1 VNVARIYKTPEEIDL
16 MSISGQILADT
27 FKYIKRYIK
36 AGISTYDI
44 DKIIEEYILGRN
56 AIPAFKG
63 YNGFPAA
70 SCISVNEVV
79 VHGIPSKDKILKN
92 GDIVS
97 IDIGVIKN
105 NYCADAA
112 YTYEIGQIS
121 KKAKK
126 LVDIT
131 KEALKKGIEQIYP
144 GNRLSN
150 ISYAIQSY
158 AEKNNFSVVRQ
169 FVGHGIGKNMHESP
183 QVPNFGK
190 KNNGIILKP
199 GLVLAIEPMINEGV
213 SDVVILSDGWTAITK
228 DRKLSA
234 HFEHTIAVT
243 EKGAL
248 ILTEF

>member
-1 VNVARIYKTPEEIDL
+1 MAIIYKTPEEIEL

-27 FKYIKRYIK
+27 FKYIKRFIK
-36 AGISTYDI
+36 AGISTYEI
-44 DKIIEEYILGRN
+44 DKIIEEYILSRN

-79 VHGIPSKDKILKN
+79 VHGIPSKEKILKN

-112 YTYEIGQIS
+112 FTYEIGQIS

-169 FVGHGIGKNMHESP
+169 FVGHGIGQKMHESP

-213 SDVVILSDGWTAITK
+213 AEVVILSDGWTAVTRDK
-228 DRKLSA
+228 KLSA
-234 HFEHTIAVT
+234 HFEHTVAVT
-243 EKGAL
+243 ENGAL